1 MSLTDLNQLIEFDE
15 IIEELSD
22 IRLEY
27 VANQTLINKVW

>member
-15 IIEELSD
+15 IIEELSG